1 MSRVLEVVLCLS
13 QDGWPVKAS
22 NRTRAAPRDFGA
34 ELVRAWRICPQVR
47 MRRGH
52 ERVTIEPCQVVE
64 AEPSPDASW
73 WTWIESHAHERRVVA
88 SRTQAFAPGVTQR
101 ELFDAAH
108 AGIVV
113 SALGAGHGAAAVD
126 GTDSPPAAGGDAKPV
141 AKSETKS
148 AARSAAK
155 AAVDASA
162 GAGAGSADDAQP
174 GGGSRGRPEAAAASA
189 ATDAPVA
196 PQPAAAPAGRWLVS
210 ERRRGGGADDSGV
223 VVEMT
228 LDDIALHDG
237 DAPPRRYVE
246 LRLAA
251 PDWETVEARSAALRA
266 LFAAARELS
275 GAWPAFVQLTSAI
288 DRACAGEFATAAPVK
303 AQLVDLAGIRS
314 QRAALFALSGDI
326 AAQWLGNEGGVLD
339 RDDPEFVHQMRVALR
354 RLRTLMRFFP
364 RFADRQ
370 WQDTF
375 GTDLRWLA
383 ALLGTVR
390 DWDVF
395 STEILPALI
404 AADGGGADWAGT
416 LDAARAQS
424 AAARV
429 ELRQALHSA
438 RYARLT
444 LGWLEWLSTLALPPA
459 ANDDAPSLRRHAAK
473 RVRRLF
479 GHLYASPSL
488 TSLDTA
494 ARHQVRI
501 DAKRL
506 RYALEF
512 FASLASR
519 RTRTETVKTLARVQ
533 SVLGEANDA
542 IVALHHLEQLAAP
555 PYQIGFV
562 RGYGA
567 ALEQRAA
574 RDAEALLASLRPPK
588 LDGKAR

>member
-1 MSRVLEVVLCLS
+1 MSRVLEIVLSLS
-13 QDGWPVKAS
+13 LEGWPVQGAS
-22 NRTRAAPRDFGA
+22 RTRGAQRDFGA

-52 ERVTIEPCQVVE
+52 ERVTIEPCQIEE
-64 AEPSPDASW
+64 AERSPGASW
-73 WTWIESHAHERRVVA
+73 WTWVESNAHGTRVVA
-88 SRTQAFAPGVTQR
+88 SRTETFAPGVTQR
-101 ELFDAAH
+101 ELFDAEH

-113 SALGAGHGAAAVD
+113 AAPLPVPTTAGAADADAPAADAEGIAPDTDEARAQASAL
-126 GTDSPPAAGGDAKPV
+126 
-141 AKSETKS
+141 
-148 AARSAAK
+148 RI
-155 AAVDASA
+155 
-162 GAGAGSADDAQP
+162 
-174 GGGSRGRPEAAAASA
+174 
-189 ATDAPVA
+189 
-196 PQPAAAPAGRWLVS
+196 VS
-210 ERRRGGGADDSGV
+210 ERRRGRWADDSGV

-228 LDDIALHDG
+228 LDDIMLHG
-237 DAPPRRYVE
+237 GGEPPRRYVE

-251 PDWETVEARSAALRA
+251 PDWETVAARTAALHA

-275 GAWPAFVQLTSAI
+275 GAWPAFVQLTSVI
-288 DRACAGEFATAAPVK
+288 DRACGGGPVAAALVK
-303 AQLVDLAGIRS
+303 AQPVDLTGIRT
-314 QRAALFALSGDI
+314 QRAALFALAGDI
-326 AAQWLGNEGGVLD
+326 TAQWLGNECGVLD

-364 RFADRQ
+364 RFTDRQ
-370 WQDTF
+370 WKDTL
-375 GTDLRWLA
+375 GVDLRWLA
-383 ALLGTVR
+383 KLLGTVR

-395 STEILPALI
+395 ATESLPALI
-404 AADGGGADWAGT
+404 AADGGGSDWDGT

-424 AAARV
+424 MAARV

-444 LGWLEWLSTLALPPA
+444 LGWLEWLSALVLPA
-459 ANDDAPSLRRHAAK
+459 ADGDDAPSLRRHATK

-479 GHLYASPSL
+479 GHLYGSPSL

-542 IVALHHLEQLAAP
+542 MVALHHLEQLSAP
-555 PYQIGFV
+555 PYQLGFV

-567 ALEQRAA
+567 ALQQRAA
-574 RDAEALLASLRPPK
+574 RDAETLLASLRPPK
-588 LDGKAR
+588 LDGKSG

>member
-1 MSRVLEVVLCLS
+1 MSRVLEIVLSLS
-13 QDGWPVKAS
+13 LEGWPAKAAG
-22 NRTRAAPRDFGA
+22 RARGAQRDFGA

-52 ERVTIEPCQVVE
+52 ERVTIEPCQIEE
-64 AEPSPDASW
+64 AEPSPGASW
-73 WTWIESHAHERRVVA
+73 WTWVESNAHGRRVVA
-88 SRTQAFAPGVTQR
+88 SRTKVFAPGVTAR
-101 ELFDAAH
+101 ELFDAEH

-113 SALGAGHGAAAVD
+113 AMPLTVPEAAGAATGEVD
-126 GTDSPPAAGGDAKPV
+126 GV
-141 AKSETKS
+141 APDTT
-148 AARSAAK
+148 
-155 AAVDASA
+155 
-162 GAGAGSADDAQP
+162 
-174 GGGSRGRPEAAAASA
+174 GRPEAGMQPESSA
-189 ATDAPVA
+189 L
-196 PQPAAAPAGRWLVS
+196 RLVS
-210 ERRRGGGADDSGV
+210 ERRRGRWADDSGV

-228 LDDIALHDG
+228 LDDVTLHRG
-237 DAPPRRYVE
+237 DEPPRRYVE

-251 PDWETVEARSAALRA
+251 PDWETLAARTAALHA

-275 GAWPAFVQLTSAI
+275 GAWPAFVQLTSVI
-288 DRACAGEFATAAPVK
+288 DRACAAEPAASGPVK
-303 AQLVDLAGIRS
+303 AQPVELAGVRT

-326 AAQWLGNEGGVLD
+326 TAQWLGNEGGVLEY
-339 RDDPEFVHQMRVALR
+339 DDPEFVHQMRVALR

-370 WQDTF
+370 WRDTL
-375 GTDLRWLA
+375 GVDMHWLA

-395 STEILPALI
+395 ATESLPALI
-404 AADGGGADWAGT
+404 AADGGDGEWNGT
-416 LDAARAQS
+416 LDAARAQCV
-424 AAARV
+424 AARG

-444 LGWLEWLSTLALPPA
+444 LGWLEWLGSLALPHA
-459 ANDDAPSLRRHAAK
+459 EDDAPSLRRHATK

-494 ARHQVRI
+494 ARHRVRI

-542 IVALHHLEQLAAP
+542 IVALRHLEKLAAP
-555 PYQIGFV
+555 PYQLGFV

-574 RDAEALLASLRPPK
+574 RDAETLLASLRPPK
-588 LDGKAR
+588 LDGKPG

>member
-1 MSRVLEVVLCLS
+1 MSRVLEIVLSLS
-13 QDGWPVKAS
+13 LEGWPVKAAS
-22 NRTRAAPRDFGA
+22 RARGAQRDFGA

-52 ERVTIEPCQVVE
+52 ERVTIEPCQIEE
-64 AEPSPDASW
+64 AEPSPGASW
-73 WTWIESHAHERRVVA
+73 WTWVESNAHGRRVVA
-88 SRTQAFAPGVTQR
+88 SRTKAFAPGVTAR
-101 ELFDAAH
+101 ELFDAEH

-113 SALGAGHGAAAVD
+113 AMPL
-126 GTDSPPAAGGDAKPV
+126 PV
-141 AKSETKS
+141 
-148 AARSAAK
+148 
-155 AAVDASA
+155 
-162 GAGAGSADDAQP
+162 
-174 GGGSRGRPEAAAASA
+174 PEAAVAAEAVVATGEIDGAAPDTAGPPEENGTQPEASA
-189 ATDAPVA
+189 L
-196 PQPAAAPAGRWLVS
+196 RLVS
-210 ERRRGGGADDSGV
+210 ERRRGRWADDSGV

-228 LDDIALHDG
+228 LDDVTLHRG
-237 DAPPRRYVE
+237 GEPPRRYVE

-251 PDWETVEARSAALRA
+251 PDWETLPARTAALHA

-275 GAWPAFVQLTSAI
+275 GAWPAFVQLTSVI
-288 DRACAGEFATAAPVK
+288 DRACAAEPAADGPVK
-303 AQLVDLAGIRS
+303 AKLVDLTGVRT

-326 AAQWLGNEGGVLD
+326 TAQWLGNEGGVLEH
-339 RDDPEFVHQMRVALR
+339 DDPEFVHQMRVALR

-364 RFADRQ
+364 LFADRQ
-370 WQDTF
+370 WRDTL
-375 GTDLRWLA
+375 GVDLRWLA

-395 STEILPALI
+395 ATESLPALI
-404 AADGGGADWAGT
+404 AADGGDGEWNGT
-416 LDAARAQS
+416 LDAARAQCT
-424 AAARV
+424 AARV

-459 ANDDAPSLRRHAAK
+459 EDGDAPSLRRHATK

-488 TSLDTA
+488 TSLDTV

-519 RTRTETVKTLARVQ
+519 RTRTETVKTLTRVQ
-533 SVLGEANDA
+533 SVLGEANDTM
-542 IVALHHLEQLAAP
+542 VALHHLEKLAAP
-555 PYQIGFV
+555 PYQLGFV

-574 RDAEALLASLRPPK
+574 RDAETLLASLRPPK
-588 LDGKAR
+588 LDGKPG

>member
-1 MSRVLEVVLCLS
+1 MSRVLEIVLCLS
-13 QDGWPVKAS
+13 LDAWQVKS
-22 NRTRAAPRDFGA
+22 GSRARGEPRDFGA

-52 ERVTIEPCQVVE
+52 ERVTIEPCQVEE
-64 AEPSPDASW
+64 AEPSPGECW
-73 WTWIESHAHERRVVA
+73 WTWIESNAQGRRVVA
-88 SRTQAFAPGVTQR
+88 SRTKAFAPGVMAR
-101 ELFDAAH
+101 ERFDAEH
-108 AGIVV
+108 AGIAVATPP
-113 SALGAGHGAAAVD
+113 SAPAPLADAQSTQATGEAMTPGPVDEAAV
-126 GTDSPPAAGGDAKPV
+126 
-141 AKSETKS
+141 
-148 AARSAAK
+148 
-155 AAVDASA
+155 
-162 GAGAGSADDAQP
+162 
-174 GGGSRGRPEAAAASA
+174 AASSGP
-189 ATDAPVA
+189 APLRLVA
-196 PQPAAAPAGRWLVS
+196 
-210 ERRRGGGADDSGV
+210 ERRRGRWADDSGV

-228 LDDIALHDG
+228 LDDVTLHG
-237 DAPPRRYVE
+237 GAELPRRHVE

-251 PDWETVEARSAALRA
+251 PDWETVPARTAALHA

-275 GAWPAFVQLTSAI
+275 GAWPAFMQLTSVI
-288 DRACAGEFATAAPVK
+288 DRACAGEPGVTGPVK
-303 AQLVDLAGIRS
+303 AKLVDLTGIRA
-314 QRAALFALSGDI
+314 QRTALFALSGDI

-364 RFADRQ
+364 RFADDQ
-370 WQDTF
+370 WQETF
-375 GTDLRWLA
+375 GVDLRWLA
-383 ALLGTVR
+383 SLLGTVR

-395 STEILPALI
+395 STESLPALI
-404 AADGGGADWAGT
+404 AADGGSADWNGT
-416 LDAARAQS
+416 LDAARAQ
-424 AAARV
+424 ATAARI

-459 ANDDAPSLRRHAAK
+459 ASDDDAPSLRRHATK

-519 RTRTETVKTLARVQ
+519 RTRNETVKTLARVQ
-533 SVLGEANDA
+533 SVLGEANDTM
-542 IVALHHLEQLAAP
+542 VAQHHLEQLAAP
-555 PYQIGFV
+555 AYQLGFV

-574 RDAEALLASLRPPK
+574 HDAEALLASLRPPR
-588 LDGKAR
+588 LDGKPR

>member
-1 MSRVLEVVLCLS
+1 MSRVLEIVLCLS
-13 QDGWPVKAS
+13 LEGWPVKTGS
-22 NRTRAAPRDFGA
+22 RARGEQRDFGA

-47 MRRGH
+47 MRRGQ
-52 ERVTIEPCQVVE
+52 ERVTIEPCQVEE
-64 AEPSPDASW
+64 AETNPGECW
-73 WTWIESHAHERRVVA
+73 WTWIESNAQGRRVVA
-88 SRTQAFAPGVTQR
+88 SRTKAFAPGVVAR
-101 ELFDAAH
+101 ELFDAEH

-113 SALGAGHGAAAVD
+113 ATPVSVPIADSESAEATGDGDRVTAGAVDEAAV
-126 GTDSPPAAGGDAKPV
+126 
-141 AKSETKS
+141 
-148 AARSAAK
+148 
-155 AAVDASA
+155 
-162 GAGAGSADDAQP
+162 
-174 GGGSRGRPEAAAASA
+174 AASS
-189 ATDAPVA
+189 
-196 PQPAAAPAGRWLVS
+196 APAPPRLVS
-210 ERRRGGGADDSGV
+210 ERRRGRWADDSGV

-228 LDDIALHDG
+228 LDDITLHG
-237 DAPPRRYVE
+237 GTEPPRRHVE

-251 PDWETVEARSAALRA
+251 PDWETAAARMAALRA

-275 GAWPAFVQLTSAI
+275 GAWPAFVQLTSVI
-288 DRACAGEFATAAPVK
+288 DRACAGEPAVAGPVK
-303 AQLVDLAGIRS
+303 AQLVDLTGIRT

-364 RFADRQ
+364 RFADDQ

-375 GTDLRWLA
+375 GVDLSWLA

-395 STEILPALI
+395 STESLPALI
-404 AADGGGADWAGT
+404 AADGGSADWDGT
-416 LDAARAQS
+416 LDAARVQAM
-424 AAARV
+424 AARV

-444 LGWLEWLSTLALPPA
+444 LGWLEWLSGLALPPTDA
-459 ANDDAPSLRRHAAK
+459 DDDAPSLRRHATK

-501 DAKRL
+501 DTKRL

-519 RTRTETVKTLARVQ
+519 RTRNETVKTLARVQ
-533 SVLGEANDA
+533 SVLGEANDT

-555 PYQIGFV
+555 AYQLGFV

-574 RDAEALLASLRPPK
+574 RDAETLLASLRPPK
-588 LDGKAR
+588 LDGKPR

>member
-1 MSRVLEVVLCLS
+1 MSRVLEIVLCLS
-13 QDGWPVKAS
+13 LEGWPVKAGS
-22 NRTRAAPRDFGA
+22 RARGAQRDFGA
-34 ELVRAWRICPQVR
+34 ELVHAWRICPQVR
-47 MRRGH
+47 MRRGQ
-52 ERVTIEPCQVVE
+52 ERVTIEPCQIEE
-64 AEPSPDASW
+64 AEPNPGERW
-73 WTWIESHAHERRVVA
+73 WTWVESNAQGRRVVA
-88 SRTQAFAPGVTQR
+88 SRTKAFAPGVAAR
-101 ELFDAAH
+101 ELFDAEH

-113 SALGAGHGAAAVD
+113 AMPDAATQADTESAEATDERDRAAAGAVD
-126 GTDSPPAAGGDAKPV
+126 
-141 AKSETKS
+141 E
-148 AARSAAK
+148 
-155 AAVDASA
+155 AAV
-162 GAGAGSADDAQP
+162 
-174 GGGSRGRPEAAAASA
+174 AASSG
-189 ATDAPVA
+189 P
-196 PQPAAAPAGRWLVS
+196 PPLQLVS
-210 ERRRGGGADDSGV
+210 ERRRGRWADDSGV

-228 LDDIALHDG
+228 LDDIALQG
-237 DAPPRRYVE
+237 GTEPPRRHVE

-251 PDWETVEARSAALRA
+251 PDWETPPARAAALHA

-275 GAWPAFVQLTSAI
+275 GAWPAFVQLTSVI
-288 DRACAGEFATAAPVK
+288 DRACAGEPGVAEPVK
-303 AQLVDLAGIRS
+303 AQPVGLTGIRT

-326 AAQWLGNEGGVLD
+326 AAQWLGNESGVLD

-364 RFADRQ
+364 RFADAH

-375 GTDLRWLA
+375 GVDLRWLA

-395 STEILPALI
+395 STESLPALI
-404 AADGGGADWAGT
+404 AADGGSADWNGT
-416 LDAARAQS
+416 LDAARAQ
-424 AAARV
+424 ATAARV

-444 LGWLEWLSTLALPPA
+444 LGWLEWLSTLALPSA
-459 ANDDAPSLRRHAAK
+459 EDDDAPSLRRHATK

-479 GHLYASPSL
+479 GLLYASPSL

-533 SVLGEANDA
+533 GVLGEANDTV
-542 IVALHHLEQLAAP
+542 VALHHLEQLAAP
-555 PYQIGFV
+555 AYQLGFV

-574 RDAEALLASLRPPK
+574 RDAETLLASLRPPR
-588 LDGKAR
+588 LDGKSG

>member
-1 MSRVLEVVLCLS
+1 MSRVLEIVLSLS
-13 QDGWPVKAS
+13 LEGWPVKAAS
-22 NRTRAAPRDFGA
+22 RARGTQRDFGA

-52 ERVTIEPCQVVE
+52 ERVTIEPCQVEE
-64 AEPSPDASW
+64 AEPSPGASW
-73 WTWIESHAHERRVVA
+73 WTWVESNAHGRRVVA
-88 SRTQAFAPGVTQR
+88 SRARAFAPGVTQR
-101 ELFDAAH
+101 ELFDAEH

-113 SALGAGHGAAAVD
+113 AMPL
-126 GTDSPPAAGGDAKPV
+126 PIPA
-141 AKSETKS
+141 T
-148 AARSAAK
+148 
-155 AAVDASA
+155 
-162 GAGAGSADDAQP
+162 
-174 GGGSRGRPEAAAASA
+174 
-189 ATDAPVA
+189 
-196 PQPAAAPAGRWLVS
+196 AAPADADAAIGEVDGVAPNATAPSAAGELPESSALRLVS
-210 ERRRGGGADDSGV
+210 ERRRGRWADDSGV

-228 LDDIALHDG
+228 LDDVTLHG
-237 DAPPRRYVE
+237 GGEPPRRYVE
-246 LRLAA
+246 LRLTA
-251 PDWETVEARSAALRA
+251 PDWETLAARTAALHA

-275 GAWPAFVQLTSAI
+275 GAWPAFVQLTSVI
-288 DRACAGEFATAAPVK
+288 DRACAGEPAATGPVK
-303 AQLVDLAGIRS
+303 AQLVDLTGIRS
-314 QRAALFALSGDI
+314 QRTALFALSGDI

-364 RFADRQ
+364 LFADRQ
-370 WQDTF
+370 WKDTF
-375 GTDLRWLA
+375 GVDLRWLA

-395 STEILPALI
+395 STESLPALI
-404 AADGGGADWAGT
+404 AADGGGADWDGT
-416 LDAARAQS
+416 LDAARAQCVT
-424 AAARV
+424 ARV

-444 LGWLEWLSTLALPPA
+444 LGWLEWLSSLALPPA
-459 ANDDAPSLRRHAAK
+459 EASDAPSLRRHATK

-479 GHLYASPSL
+479 GELYASPSL

-519 RTRTETVKTLARVQ
+519 RTRTETVKTLTRVQ
-533 SVLGEANDA
+533 SVLGEANDT

-555 PYQIGFV
+555 PYQLGFV

-588 LDGKAR
+588 LDGKPG

>member
-1 MSRVLEVVLCLS
+1 MSRVLEIVLSLS
-13 QDGWPVKAS
+13 LEGWPVKAAS
-22 NRTRAAPRDFGA
+22 RARGTQRDFGA

-52 ERVTIEPCQVVE
+52 ERVTIEPCQVEE
-64 AEPSPDASW
+64 AEPSPGASW
-73 WTWIESHAHERRVVA
+73 WTWVESDAHGRRVVA
-88 SRTQAFAPGVTQR
+88 SRTKAFAPGVTAR
-101 ELFDAAH
+101 ELFDAEH

-113 SALGAGHGAAAVD
+113 AMPLPVPVTAVAADADAPTGEVD
-126 GTDSPPAAGGDAKPV
+126 GVVPESAAHPAAGTLPE
-141 AKSETKS
+141 SS
-148 AARSAAK
+148 ALR
-155 AAVDASA
+155 
-162 GAGAGSADDAQP
+162 
-174 GGGSRGRPEAAAASA
+174 
-189 ATDAPVA
+189 
-196 PQPAAAPAGRWLVS
+196 LVS
-210 ERRRGGGADDSGV
+210 ERRRGRWADDSGV

-228 LDDIALHDG
+228 LDDVTLYG
-237 DAPPRRYVE
+237 GGEPPRRYVE

-251 PDWETVEARSAALRA
+251 PDWETFAARTAALCA

-275 GAWPAFVQLTSAI
+275 GAWPAFVQLTSVI
-288 DRACAGEFATAAPVK
+288 DRACAGEPAAAGPVK
-303 AQLVDLAGIRS
+303 AQLVDLTGIRT

-326 AAQWLGNEGGVLD
+326 TAQWLGNEGGVLD

-364 RFADRQ
+364 LFADRQ
-370 WQDTF
+370 WRDTL
-375 GTDLRWLA
+375 GVDLRWLA
-383 ALLGTVR
+383 GLLGTVR

-395 STEILPALI
+395 STESLPALI
-404 AADGGGADWAGT
+404 AADDGGGADWNGT

-424 AAARV
+424 RAARV

-444 LGWLEWLSTLALPPA
+444 LGWLEWLSALALPPA
-459 ANDDAPSLRRHAAK
+459 EGGDAPSLRRHATK

-519 RTRTETVKTLARVQ
+519 RTRNETVKTLTRVQ
-533 SVLGEANDA
+533 SVLGEANDTM
-542 IVALHHLEQLAAP
+542 VALQHLEQLAAP
-555 PYQIGFV
+555 PYQLGFV

-574 RDAEALLASLRPPK
+574 RDAETLLASLRPPK
-588 LDGKAR
+588 LDGKPG

>member
-1 MSRVLEVVLCLS
+1 MSRVLEIVLCLS
-13 QDGWPVKAS
+13 LEGWPV
-22 NRTRAAPRDFGA
+22 RAGSRARGEQRDFGA

-47 MRRGH
+47 MRRGQ
-52 ERVTIEPCQVVE
+52 ERVTIEPCQVEE
-64 AEPSPDASW
+64 AEPSPGECW
-73 WTWIESHAHERRVVA
+73 WTWIESNAHGRRVVA
-88 SRTQAFAPGVTQR
+88 SRTKAFAPGVVER
-101 ELFDAAH
+101 ELFDAEH
-108 AGIVV
+108 AGI
-113 SALGAGHGAAAVD
+113 AVA
-126 GTDSPPAAGGDAKPV
+126 TP
-141 AKSETKS
+141 
-148 AARSAAK
+148 
-155 AAVDASA
+155 ASA
-162 GAGAGSADDAQP
+162 PIADADAPQATGEGDRVTP
-174 GGGSRGRPEAAAASA
+174 DAVAEAASA
-189 ATDAPVA
+189 ASSGPAPL
-196 PQPAAAPAGRWLVS
+196 RLVS
-210 ERRRGGGADDSGV
+210 ERRRGRWADDSGV

-228 LDDIALHDG
+228 LDDIILHRG
-237 DAPPRRYVE
+237 TEPPRRQVE

-251 PDWETVEARSAALRA
+251 PDWETVAARTAALRA

-275 GAWPAFVQLTSAI
+275 GAWPAFVQLTSVI
-288 DRACAGEFATAAPVK
+288 DRACAGEPAVARPVK
-303 AQLVDLAGIRS
+303 AQLVDLTGIRT

-364 RFADRQ
+364 RFADEQ
-370 WQDTF
+370 WKDTF
-375 GTDLRWLA
+375 GADLRWVA
-383 ALLGTVR
+383 SLLGTVR

-395 STEILPALI
+395 STESLPALI
-404 AADGGGADWAGT
+404 AADGGSADWDGT
-416 LDAARAQS
+416 LDAARVQAT
-424 AAARV
+424 AARV

-444 LGWLEWLSTLALPPA
+444 LGWLEWLSALALPPA
-459 ANDDAPSLRRHAAK
+459 AGDDDTPSLRRHATK

-519 RTRTETVKTLARVQ
+519 RTRNETVKTLARVQ
-533 SVLGEANDA
+533 SVLGEANDT

-555 PYQIGFV
+555 AYQLGFV

-588 LDGKAR
+588 LDGKPR

>member
-1 MSRVLEVVLCLS
+1 MSRVLEIVLSLS
-13 QDGWPVKAS
+13 LEGWPVKGAS
-22 NRTRAAPRDFGA
+22 RARGAQRDFGA

-52 ERVTIEPCQVVE
+52 ERVTIEPCQIEE
-64 AEPSPDASW
+64 AERSPGASW
-73 WTWIESHAHERRVVA
+73 WTWVESNAHGTRVVA
-88 SRTQAFAPGVTQR
+88 SRTQTFAPGVTQR
-101 ELFDAAH
+101 ELFDAEH

-113 SALGAGHGAAAVD
+113 ATPLPVPATGDAAD
-126 GTDSPPAAGGDAKPV
+126 TDAPPAAETDGV
-141 AKSETKS
+141 APDTDE
-148 AARSAAK
+148 ARAQ
-155 AAVDASA
+155 ASA
-162 GAGAGSADDAQP
+162 L
-174 GGGSRGRPEAAAASA
+174 R
-189 ATDAPVA
+189 
-196 PQPAAAPAGRWLVS
+196 LVS
-210 ERRRGGGADDSGV
+210 ERRRGRWADDSGV

-228 LDDIALHDG
+228 LDDITLHG
-237 DAPPRRYVE
+237 GGEPPRRHVE

-251 PDWETVEARSAALRA
+251 PDWETVAARTAALHA

-275 GAWPAFVQLTSAI
+275 GAWPAFVQLTSVI
-288 DRACAGEFATAAPVK
+288 DRVCAGGPVAATLVK
-303 AQLVDLAGIRS
+303 AQPVDLTGIRT

-326 AAQWLGNEGGVLD
+326 TAQWLGNECGVLD

-364 RFADRQ
+364 RFTDRQ
-370 WQDTF
+370 WKDTL
-375 GTDLRWLA
+375 GVDLRWLA

-395 STEILPALI
+395 ATESLPALI
-404 AADGGGADWAGT
+404 AADGGGTAWDGT

-424 AAARV
+424 MAARV

-444 LGWLEWLSTLALPPA
+444 LGWLEWLSALALPA
-459 ANDDAPSLRRHAAK
+459 AGDDDAPSLRRHATK

-479 GHLYASPSL
+479 GHLYGSPSL

-542 IVALHHLEQLAAP
+542 MVALHHLEQLAAP
-555 PYQIGFV
+555 PYQLGFV

-574 RDAEALLASLRPPK
+574 RDAETLLASLRPPK
-588 LDGKAR
+588 LDGKPG

>member
-1 MSRVLEVVLCLS
+1 MSRVLEIVLCLS
-13 QDGWPVKAS
+13 LEGWPVKTGS
-22 NRTRAAPRDFGA
+22 RARGEQRDFGA

-47 MRRGH
+47 MRRGQ
-52 ERVTIEPCQVVE
+52 ERVTIEPCQVEE
-64 AEPSPDASW
+64 AETNPGECW
-73 WTWIESHAHERRVVA
+73 WTWIESNAQGRRVVA
-88 SRTQAFAPGVTQR
+88 SRTKAFAPGVVAR
-101 ELFDAAH
+101 ELFDAEH

-113 SALGAGHGAAAVD
+113 ATPVSVPIADSESAEATGDGDRVTAGAVDEAAV
-126 GTDSPPAAGGDAKPV
+126 
-141 AKSETKS
+141 
-148 AARSAAK
+148 
-155 AAVDASA
+155 
-162 GAGAGSADDAQP
+162 
-174 GGGSRGRPEAAAASA
+174 AASS
-189 ATDAPVA
+189 
-196 PQPAAAPAGRWLVS
+196 APAPPRLVS
-210 ERRRGGGADDSGV
+210 ERRRGRWADDSGV

-228 LDDIALHDG
+228 LDDITLHG
-237 DAPPRRYVE
+237 GTEPPRRHVE

-251 PDWETVEARSAALRA
+251 PDWETAAARTAALRA

-275 GAWPAFVQLTSAI
+275 GAWPAFVQLTSVI
-288 DRACAGEFATAAPVK
+288 DRACAGEPAVAGPVK
-303 AQLVDLAGIRS
+303 AQLVDLTGIRT

-364 RFADRQ
+364 RFADDQ

-375 GTDLRWLA
+375 GVDLSWLA

-395 STEILPALI
+395 STESLPALI
-404 AADGGGADWAGT
+404 AADGGSADWDGT
-416 LDAARAQS
+416 LDAARVQAM
-424 AAARV
+424 AARV

-444 LGWLEWLSTLALPPA
+444 LGWLEWLSGLALPPTDA
-459 ANDDAPSLRRHAAK
+459 DDDAPSLRRHATK

-501 DAKRL
+501 DTKRL

-519 RTRTETVKTLARVQ
+519 RTRNETVKTLARVQ
-533 SVLGEANDA
+533 SVLGEANDT

-555 PYQIGFV
+555 AYQLGFV

-574 RDAEALLASLRPPK
+574 RDAETLLASLRPPK
-588 LDGKAR
+588 LDGKPR

>member
-1 MSRVLEVVLCLS
+1 MSRVLEIVLSLS
-13 QDGWPVKAS
+13 LEGWPVKAAS
-22 NRTRAAPRDFGA
+22 RARGTQRDFGA

-52 ERVTIEPCQVVE
+52 ERVTIEPCQIEE
-64 AEPSPDASW
+64 AEQSPGASW
-73 WTWIESHAHERRVVA
+73 WTWVESNAHGRRVVA
-88 SRTQAFAPGVTQR
+88 SRTKAFAPGVTAR
-101 ELFDAAH
+101 ELFDAEH

-113 SALGAGHGAAAVD
+113 AMPLPVPEAAVAAETGEAEVDGAAPD
-126 GTDSPPAAGGDAKPV
+126 T
-141 AKSETKS
+141 T
-148 AARSAAK
+148 
-155 AAVDASA
+155 
-162 GAGAGSADDAQP
+162 
-174 GGGSRGRPEAAAASA
+174 GRPELGIQPESSA
-189 ATDAPVA
+189 L
-196 PQPAAAPAGRWLVS
+196 RLVS
-210 ERRRGGGADDSGV
+210 ERRRGRWADDSGV

-228 LDDIALHDG
+228 LDDITLHHG
-237 DAPPRRYVE
+237 SEPPRRFVE

-251 PDWETVEARSAALRA
+251 PDFETPAARTAALHA

-275 GAWPAFVQLTSAI
+275 GAWPAFVQLTSMI
-288 DRACAGEFATAAPVK
+288 DRACAAEPAAGGPVK
-303 AQLVDLAGIRS
+303 AQLVDLTGVRT

-326 AAQWLGNEGGVLD
+326 TAQWLGNEGGVLEH
-339 RDDPEFVHQMRVALR
+339 DDPEFVHQMRVALR

-364 RFADRQ
+364 LFADRQ
-370 WQDTF
+370 WRDTL
-375 GTDLRWLA
+375 GVDLRWLA

-395 STEILPALI
+395 ATESLPALI
-404 AADGGGADWAGT
+404 AADGGDGEWNGT
-416 LDAARAQS
+416 LDAARAQCV
-424 AAARV
+424 AARG

-444 LGWLEWLSTLALPPA
+444 LGWLEWLGSLALPPA
-459 ANDDAPSLRRHAAK
+459 EPGDAPSLRRHATK

-519 RTRTETVKTLARVQ
+519 RTRTETVKTLTRVQ
-533 SVLGEANDA
+533 SVLGEANDTM
-542 IVALHHLEQLAAP
+542 VALHHLEKLAAP
-555 PYQIGFV
+555 PYQLGFV

-574 RDAEALLASLRPPK
+574 RDAETLLASLRPPK
-588 LDGKAR
+588 LDG

>member
-1 MSRVLEVVLCLS
+1 MSRALEIVLSLS
-13 QDGWPVKAS
+13 LEGWPVKGAG
-22 NRTRAAPRDFGA
+22 RARGAQRDFGA

-52 ERVTIEPCQVVE
+52 ERVTIEPCQIEE
-64 AEPSPDASW
+64 AERSPGASW
-73 WTWIESHAHERRVVA
+73 WTWVESNAHGTRVVA
-88 SRTQAFAPGVTQR
+88 SRTEAFAPGVTQR
-101 ELFDAAH
+101 ELFDAEH

-113 SALGAGHGAAAVD
+113 AAPLPIPATRAAADADAPAADVNGVAPDTDEARAQASAL
-126 GTDSPPAAGGDAKPV
+126 
-141 AKSETKS
+141 
-148 AARSAAK
+148 RI
-155 AAVDASA
+155 
-162 GAGAGSADDAQP
+162 
-174 GGGSRGRPEAAAASA
+174 
-189 ATDAPVA
+189 
-196 PQPAAAPAGRWLVS
+196 VS
-210 ERRRGGGADDSGV
+210 ERRRGRWADDSGV

-228 LDDIALHDG
+228 LDDITLHG
-237 DAPPRRYVE
+237 GGEPPRRYVE

-251 PDWETVEARSAALRA
+251 PDWETVAARTAALHA

-275 GAWPAFVQLTSAI
+275 GAWPAFVQLTSVI
-288 DRACAGEFATAAPVK
+288 DRACAGGPVAAALVK
-303 AQLVDLAGIRS
+303 AQPVDLTGIRT

-326 AAQWLGNEGGVLD
+326 TAQWLGNECGVLD

-364 RFADRQ
+364 RFTDRQ
-370 WQDTF
+370 WKDTL
-375 GTDLRWLA
+375 GVDLRWLA
-383 ALLGTVR
+383 ALLGMVR

-395 STEILPALI
+395 ATVSLPALI
-404 AADGGGADWAGT
+404 AADGGGGDWDGT

-424 AAARV
+424 MAARV

-444 LGWLEWLSTLALPPA
+444 LGWLEWLSALALPA
-459 ANDDAPSLRRHAAK
+459 ADGDDAPSLRRHATK

-479 GHLYASPSL
+479 GHLYGSPSL
-488 TSLDTA
+488 TSLDTS

-519 RTRTETVKTLARVQ
+519 RTRTKTVKTLARVQ

-542 IVALHHLEQLAAP
+542 MVALHHLEQLAAP
-555 PYQIGFV
+555 PYQLGFV

-574 RDAEALLASLRPPK
+574 RDAETLLASLRPPK
-588 LDGKAR
+588 LDGKPG

>member
-1 MSRVLEVVLCLS
+1 MSRVLEIVLSLS
-13 QDGWPVKAS
+13 LEGWPVKGAS
-22 NRTRAAPRDFGA
+22 RARGAQRDFGA

-52 ERVTIEPCQVVE
+52 ERVTIEPCQIEE
-64 AEPSPDASW
+64 AERSPGASW
-73 WTWIESHAHERRVVA
+73 WTWVESNAHGTRVVA
-88 SRTQAFAPGVTQR
+88 SRTRTFAPGVTQR
-101 ELFDAAH
+101 ELFDAEH

-113 SALGAGHGAAAVD
+113 ATPLPVPATAGAADTDTAPAAEIDGVAPDTDEARAQASAL
-126 GTDSPPAAGGDAKPV
+126 
-141 AKSETKS
+141 
-148 AARSAAK
+148 RF
-155 AAVDASA
+155 
-162 GAGAGSADDAQP
+162 
-174 GGGSRGRPEAAAASA
+174 
-189 ATDAPVA
+189 
-196 PQPAAAPAGRWLVS
+196 VS
-210 ERRRGGGADDSGV
+210 ERRRGRWADDSGV

-228 LDDIALHDG
+228 LDDITLHG
-237 DAPPRRYVE
+237 GGEPPRRYVE

-251 PDWETVEARSAALRA
+251 PDWETVAARTAALHA

-275 GAWPAFVQLTSAI
+275 GAWPAFVQLTSVI
-288 DRACAGEFATAAPVK
+288 DRACAGGPVAATLVK
-303 AQLVDLAGIRS
+303 AQPVDLTGIRT

-326 AAQWLGNEGGVLD
+326 TAQWLGNECGVLD

-364 RFADRQ
+364 RFTDRQ
-370 WQDTF
+370 WKDTL
-375 GTDLRWLA
+375 GVDLRWLA

-395 STEILPALI
+395 ATESLPALI
-404 AADGGGADWAGT
+404 AADGGGSDWDGT

-424 AAARV
+424 MAARV

-444 LGWLEWLSTLALPPA
+444 LGWLEWLSALALPA
-459 ANDDAPSLRRHAAK
+459 AGDDDAPSLRRHATK

-479 GHLYASPSL
+479 GHLYGSPSL

-542 IVALHHLEQLAAP
+542 MVALHHLEQLAAP
-555 PYQIGFV
+555 PYQLGFV

-574 RDAEALLASLRPPK
+574 RDAETLLASLRPPK
-588 LDGKAR
+588 LDGKPR

>member
-1 MSRVLEVVLCLS
+1 MSRVLEIVLSLS
-13 QDGWPVKAS
+13 LEGWPTKAAG
-22 NRTRAAPRDFGA
+22 RARGAQRDFGA

-52 ERVTIEPCQVVE
+52 ERVTIEPCQIEE
-64 AEPSPDASW
+64 AEPSPGASW
-73 WTWIESHAHERRVVA
+73 WTWVESNAHGRRVVA
-88 SRTQAFAPGVTQR
+88 SRTKVFAPGVTAR
-101 ELFDAAH
+101 ELFDAEH

-113 SALGAGHGAAAVD
+113 AMPLPVPEAAGAATGEVD
-126 GTDSPPAAGGDAKPV
+126 GV
-141 AKSETKS
+141 APDTT
-148 AARSAAK
+148 
-155 AAVDASA
+155 
-162 GAGAGSADDAQP
+162 
-174 GGGSRGRPEAAAASA
+174 GRPEAGMEPESSA
-189 ATDAPVA
+189 L
-196 PQPAAAPAGRWLVS
+196 RLVS
-210 ERRRGGGADDSGV
+210 ERRRGRWADDSGV

-228 LDDIALHDG
+228 LDDVTLHRG
-237 DAPPRRYVE
+237 DEPPRRYVE

-251 PDWETVEARSAALRA
+251 PDWETLAARTAALHA

-275 GAWPAFVQLTSAI
+275 GAWPAFVQLTSVI
-288 DRACAGEFATAAPVK
+288 DRACAAEPAASGPVK
-303 AQLVDLAGIRS
+303 AQPVELTGVRT

-326 AAQWLGNEGGVLD
+326 TAQWLGNEGGVLEY
-339 RDDPEFVHQMRVALR
+339 DDPEFVHQMRVALR

-370 WQDTF
+370 WRDTL
-375 GTDLRWLA
+375 GVDMHWLA

-395 STEILPALI
+395 ATESLPALI
-404 AADGGGADWAGT
+404 AADGGDGEWNGT
-416 LDAARAQS
+416 LDAARAQCV
-424 AAARV
+424 AARG

-444 LGWLEWLSTLALPPA
+444 LGWLEWLGSLALPHA
-459 ANDDAPSLRRHAAK
+459 EDDAPSLRRHATK

-494 ARHQVRI
+494 ARHRVRI

-542 IVALHHLEQLAAP
+542 IVALRHLEKLAAP
-555 PYQIGFV
+555 PYQLGFV

-574 RDAEALLASLRPPK
+574 RDAETLLASLRPPK
-588 LDGKAR
+588 LDGKPG

>member
-1 MSRVLEVVLCLS
+1 MSRVLEIVLSLS
-13 QDGWPVKAS
+13 LEGWPAKAAG
-22 NRTRAAPRDFGA
+22 RARGAQRDFGA

-52 ERVTIEPCQVVE
+52 ERVTIEPCQIEE
-64 AEPSPDASW
+64 AEPSPGASW
-73 WTWIESHAHERRVVA
+73 WTWVESNAHGRRVVA
-88 SRTQAFAPGVTQR
+88 SRTKVFAPGVTTR
-101 ELFDAAH
+101 ELFDAEH

-113 SALGAGHGAAAVD
+113 AMPLPVPEAAGATTGEVD
-126 GTDSPPAAGGDAKPV
+126 GV
-141 AKSETKS
+141 APDTT
-148 AARSAAK
+148 
-155 AAVDASA
+155 
-162 GAGAGSADDAQP
+162 
-174 GGGSRGRPEAAAASA
+174 GRPEAGMQPESSA
-189 ATDAPVA
+189 L
-196 PQPAAAPAGRWLVS
+196 RLVS
-210 ERRRGGGADDSGV
+210 ERRRGRWADDSGV

-228 LDDIALHDG
+228 LDDVTLHRG
-237 DAPPRRYVE
+237 SEPPRRYVE

-251 PDWETVEARSAALRA
+251 PDWETLDARTAALHA

-275 GAWPAFVQLTSAI
+275 GAWPAFVQLTSVI
-288 DRACAGEFATAAPVK
+288 DRACAAEPAAREPVK
-303 AQLVDLAGIRS
+303 AQPVDLTGVRT

-326 AAQWLGNEGGVLD
+326 TAQWLGNEGGVLEY
-339 RDDPEFVHQMRVALR
+339 DDPEFVHQMRVALR

-370 WQDTF
+370 WRDTL
-375 GTDLRWLA
+375 GADMRWLA

-395 STEILPALI
+395 ATESLPALI
-404 AADGGGADWAGT
+404 AADGGDGEWNGT
-416 LDAARAQS
+416 LDAARAQCV
-424 AAARV
+424 AARG

-444 LGWLEWLSTLALPPA
+444 LGWLEWLGSLALPHA
-459 ANDDAPSLRRHAAK
+459 EDGDAPSLRRHATK

-519 RTRTETVKTLARVQ
+519 RTRTETVKTLTRVQ
-533 SVLGEANDA
+533 SVLGEANDTM
-542 IVALHHLEQLAAP
+542 VALHHLEKLAAP
-555 PYQIGFV
+555 PYQLGFV

-574 RDAEALLASLRPPK
+574 RDAEALLAGLRPPK
-588 LDGKAR
+588 LDGKPG

>member
-1 MSRVLEVVLCLS
+1 MSRVLEIVLSLS
-13 QDGWPVKAS
+13 LEGWPVKAGS
-22 NRTRAAPRDFGA
+22 RARGTQRDFGA

-52 ERVTIEPCQVVE
+52 ERVAIEPCQVEE
-64 AEPSPDASW
+64 AEPSPGASW
-73 WTWIESHAHERRVVA
+73 WTWVESNVHGRRVVA
-88 SRTQAFAPGVTQR
+88 SRTKAFAPGVTQR
-101 ELFDAAH
+101 ELFDADH

-113 SALGAGHGAAAVD
+113 AMPLPV
-126 GTDSPPAAGGDAKPV
+126 PATG
-141 AKSETKS
+141 
-148 AARSAAK
+148 
-155 AAVDASA
+155 AAVDADAPTGDVDEVDGVAPDATERPAA
-162 GAGAGSADDAQP
+162 GAP
-174 GGGSRGRPEAAAASA
+174 PES
-189 ATDAPVA
+189 
-196 PQPAAAPAGRWLVS
+196 PALRLVS
-210 ERRRGGGADDSGV
+210 DRRRGRWADDSGV

-228 LDDIALHDG
+228 LDDVTLHG
-237 DAPPRRYVE
+237 GGEPPRRYVE

-251 PDWETVEARSAALRA
+251 PDWETFAARAAALHA

-275 GAWPAFVQLTSAI
+275 GAWPAFVQLTSVI
-288 DRACAGEFATAAPVK
+288 DRACAGEPAAAGPVK
-303 AQLVDLAGIRS
+303 ARLVDLTGIRT

-364 RFADRQ
+364 LFADRQ
-370 WQDTF
+370 WKDAF
-375 GTDLRWLA
+375 GVDLRWLA

-395 STEILPALI
+395 STETLPALI
-404 AADGGGADWAGT
+404 AADGGGTDWNGT

-424 AAARV
+424 MAARV

-459 ANDDAPSLRRHAAK
+459 EGGDAPSLRRHATK

-494 ARHQVRI
+494 ARHRVRI

-519 RTRTETVKTLARVQ
+519 RTRNETVKTLARVQ
-533 SVLGEANDA
+533 SVLGESNDTM
-542 IVALHHLEQLAAP
+542 VALQHLEQLTAP
-555 PYQIGFV
+555 PYQLGFV

-574 RDAEALLASLRPPK
+574 RDAETLLASLRPPK
-588 LDGKAR
+588 LDGKPG

>member
-1 MSRVLEVVLCLS
+1 MSRVLEIVLSLS
-13 QDGWPVKAS
+13 LEGWPVKGAS
-22 NRTRAAPRDFGA
+22 RARGAQRDFGA

-52 ERVTIEPCQVVE
+52 ERVTIEPCQIEE
-64 AEPSPDASW
+64 AERSPGASW
-73 WTWIESHAHERRVVA
+73 WTWVESNAHGTRVVA
-88 SRTQAFAPGVTQR
+88 SRTRTFAPGVTQR
-101 ELFDAAH
+101 ELFDAEH

-113 SALGAGHGAAAVD
+113 ATPLPVPATAGAADAD
-126 GTDSPPAAGGDAKPV
+126 APPAAEIDGV
-141 AKSETKS
+141 APNTDE
-148 AARSAAK
+148 ARAQ
-155 AAVDASA
+155 ASA
-162 GAGAGSADDAQP
+162 L
-174 GGGSRGRPEAAAASA
+174 R
-189 ATDAPVA
+189 
-196 PQPAAAPAGRWLVS
+196 LVS
-210 ERRRGGGADDSGV
+210 ERRRGRWADDSGV

-228 LDDIALHDG
+228 LDDITLHG
-237 DAPPRRYVE
+237 GGEPPRRYVE

-251 PDWETVEARSAALRA
+251 PDWETVAARTAALHA

-275 GAWPAFVQLTSAI
+275 GAWPAFVQLTSVI
-288 DRACAGEFATAAPVK
+288 DRACAGGPVAATLVK
-303 AQLVDLAGIRS
+303 AQPVDLTGIRT

-326 AAQWLGNEGGVLD
+326 TAQWLGNECGVLD

-364 RFADRQ
+364 RFTDRQ
-370 WQDTF
+370 WKDTL
-375 GTDLRWLA
+375 GVDLRWLA
-383 ALLGTVR
+383 KLLGTVR

-395 STEILPALI
+395 ATESLPALI
-404 AADGGGADWAGT
+404 AADGGGSDWDGT

-424 AAARV
+424 MAARV

-444 LGWLEWLSTLALPPA
+444 LGWLEWLSALALPA
-459 ANDDAPSLRRHAAK
+459 ADGDDAPSLRRHATK

-479 GHLYASPSL
+479 GHLYGSPSL

-542 IVALHHLEQLAAP
+542 MVALHHLEQLAAP
-555 PYQIGFV
+555 PYQLGFV

-574 RDAEALLASLRPPK
+574 RDAETLLASLRPPK
-588 LDGKAR
+588 LDGKPG

>member
-1 MSRVLEVVLCLS
+1 MSRVLEIVLSLS
-13 QDGWPVKAS
+13 LEGWPVEAGS
-22 NRTRAAPRDFGA
+22 RARGAQRDFGA

-52 ERVTIEPCQVVE
+52 ERVTIEPCQIEE
-64 AEPSPDASW
+64 AELSPGASW
-73 WTWIESHAHERRVVA
+73 WTWVESNAHGRRVVA
-88 SRTQAFAPGVTQR
+88 SRTKAFAPGVTER
-101 ELFDAAH
+101 ELFDAEH
-108 AGIVV
+108 AGIAV
-113 SALGAGHGAAAVD
+113 SMQL
-126 GTDSPPAAGGDAKPV
+126 PV
-141 AKSETKS
+141 
-148 AARSAAK
+148 
-155 AAVDASA
+155 
-162 GAGAGSADDAQP
+162 
-174 GGGSRGRPEAAAASA
+174 PEAAVAAEA
-189 ATDAPVA
+189 GAVA
-196 PQPAAAPAGRWLVS
+196 GEVDGAAPDTTGRAEEAGTQPESSALRLVS
-210 ERRRGGGADDSGV
+210 ERRRGRWADDSGV

-228 LDDIALHDG
+228 LDDVTLHRG
-237 DAPPRRYVE
+237 SEPPRRFVE
-246 LRLAA
+246 LRLTA
-251 PDWETVEARSAALRA
+251 PDWETLPARTAALHA

-275 GAWPAFVQLTSAI
+275 GAWPAFVQLTSVI
-288 DRACAGEFATAAPVK
+288 DRACAAEPAAGGPVK
-303 AQLVDLAGIRS
+303 ARLVDLTGVRT

-326 AAQWLGNEGGVLD
+326 TAQWLGNEGGVLEH
-339 RDDPEFVHQMRVALR
+339 DDPEFVHQMRVALR

-364 RFADRQ
+364 LFADRQ
-370 WQDTF
+370 WRDTL
-375 GTDLRWLA
+375 GVDLRWLA

-395 STEILPALI
+395 ATESLPALI
-404 AADGGGADWAGT
+404 AADGGDGEWNGT
-416 LDAARAQS
+416 LDAARAQC

-444 LGWLEWLSTLALPPA
+444 LGWLEWLSSLALPPA
-459 ANDDAPSLRRHAAK
+459 EAGDAPSLRRHATK

-519 RTRTETVKTLARVQ
+519 RTRTETVKTLTRVQ
-533 SVLGEANDA
+533 SVLGEANDTM
-542 IVALHHLEQLAAP
+542 VALHHLEKLAAP
-555 PYQIGFV
+555 PYQLGFV

-574 RDAEALLASLRPPK
+574 RDAETLLASLRPPK
-588 LDGKAR
+588 LDGKPG

>member
-1 MSRVLEVVLCLS
+1 MSRVLEIVLSLS
-13 QDGWPVKAS
+13 LEGWPVEAGS
-22 NRTRAAPRDFGA
+22 RARGAQRDFGA

-52 ERVTIEPCQVVE
+52 ERVTIEPCQIEE
-64 AEPSPDASW
+64 AELSPGASW
-73 WTWIESHAHERRVVA
+73 WTWVESNAHGRRVVA
-88 SRTQAFAPGVTQR
+88 SRTKAFAPGVTER
-101 ELFDAAH
+101 ELFDAEH
-108 AGIVV
+108 AGIAV
-113 SALGAGHGAAAVD
+113 SMPL
-126 GTDSPPAAGGDAKPV
+126 PV
-141 AKSETKS
+141 
-148 AARSAAK
+148 
-155 AAVDASA
+155 
-162 GAGAGSADDAQP
+162 
-174 GGGSRGRPEAAAASA
+174 PEAAVAAEA
-189 ATDAPVA
+189 GAVA
-196 PQPAAAPAGRWLVS
+196 GEVDGAAPDTTGRAEEAGTQPESSALRLVS
-210 ERRRGGGADDSGV
+210 ERRRGRWADDSGV

-228 LDDIALHDG
+228 LDDVTLHRG
-237 DAPPRRYVE
+237 SEPPRRFVE
-246 LRLAA
+246 LRLTA
-251 PDWETVEARSAALRA
+251 PDWETLPARTAALHA

-275 GAWPAFVQLTSAI
+275 GAWPAFVQLTSVI
-288 DRACAGEFATAAPVK
+288 DRACAAEPAAGGPVK
-303 AQLVDLAGIRS
+303 ARLVDLTGVRT

-326 AAQWLGNEGGVLD
+326 TAQWLGNEGGVLEH
-339 RDDPEFVHQMRVALR
+339 DDPEFVHQMRVALR

-364 RFADRQ
+364 LFADRQ
-370 WQDTF
+370 WRDTL
-375 GTDLRWLA
+375 GVDLRWLA

-395 STEILPALI
+395 ATESLPALI
-404 AADGGGADWAGT
+404 AADGGDGEWNGT
-416 LDAARAQS
+416 LDAARAQC

-444 LGWLEWLSTLALPPA
+444 LGWLEWLSSLALPPA
-459 ANDDAPSLRRHAAK
+459 EAGDAPSLRRHATK

-519 RTRTETVKTLARVQ
+519 RTRTETVKTLTRVQ
-533 SVLGEANDA
+533 SVLGEANDTM
-542 IVALHHLEQLAAP
+542 VALHHLEKLAAP
-555 PYQIGFV
+555 PYQLGFV

-574 RDAEALLASLRPPK
+574 RDAETLLASLRPPK
-588 LDGKAR
+588 LDGKPG

>member
-1 MSRVLEVVLCLS
+1 MSRVLEIVLSLS
-13 QDGWPVKAS
+13 LEGWPVKGAS
-22 NRTRAAPRDFGA
+22 RARGAQRDFGA

-52 ERVTIEPCQVVE
+52 ERVTIEPCQIEE
-64 AEPSPDASW
+64 AERSPGASW
-73 WTWIESHAHERRVVA
+73 WTWVESNAHGTRVVA
-88 SRTQAFAPGVTQR
+88 SRTQTFAPGVTQR
-101 ELFDAAH
+101 ELFDAEH

-113 SALGAGHGAAAVD
+113 ATPLPVPATAGAADAD
-126 GTDSPPAAGGDAKPV
+126 APPAAEIDGV
-141 AKSETKS
+141 APNTDE
-148 AARSAAK
+148 ARAQ
-155 AAVDASA
+155 ASA
-162 GAGAGSADDAQP
+162 L
-174 GGGSRGRPEAAAASA
+174 R
-189 ATDAPVA
+189 
-196 PQPAAAPAGRWLVS
+196 LVS
-210 ERRRGGGADDSGV
+210 ERRRGRWADDSGV

-228 LDDIALHDG
+228 LDDITLHG
-237 DAPPRRYVE
+237 GGEPPRRHVE

-251 PDWETVEARSAALRA
+251 PDWETVAARTAALHA

-275 GAWPAFVQLTSAI
+275 GAWPAFVQLTSVI
-288 DRACAGEFATAAPVK
+288 DRACAGGPVAATLVK
-303 AQLVDLAGIRS
+303 AQPVDLTGIRT

-326 AAQWLGNEGGVLD
+326 TAQWLGNECGVLD

-364 RFADRQ
+364 RFTDRQ
-370 WQDTF
+370 WKDTL
-375 GTDLRWLA
+375 GVDLRWLA
-383 ALLGTVR
+383 KLLGTVR

-395 STEILPALI
+395 ATESLPALI
-404 AADGGGADWAGT
+404 AADGGGSDWDGT

-424 AAARV
+424 MAARV

-444 LGWLEWLSTLALPPA
+444 LGWLEWLSALALPA
-459 ANDDAPSLRRHAAK
+459 ADGDDAPSLRRHATK

-479 GHLYASPSL
+479 GHLYGSPSL

-542 IVALHHLEQLAAP
+542 MVALHHLEQLAAP
-555 PYQIGFV
+555 PYQLGFV
-562 RGYGA
+562 RGYGV

-574 RDAEALLASLRPPK
+574 RDAETLLASLRPPK
-588 LDGKAR
+588 LDGKPR

>member
-1 MSRVLEVVLCLS
+1 MSRVLEIVLSLS
-13 QDGWPVKAS
+13 LEGWSVEAAS
-22 NRTRAAPRDFGA
+22 RTRGTQRDFGA

-52 ERVTIEPCQVVE
+52 ERVTIEPCQIEE
-64 AEPSPDASW
+64 AEASPGASW
-73 WTWIESHAHERRVVA
+73 WTWVESNAHGRRVVA
-88 SRTQAFAPGVTQR
+88 SRTKAFAPGVTER
-101 ELFDAAH
+101 ELFDAEH

-113 SALGAGHGAAAVD
+113 AMPLPVPVTTAADADAPTDEVD
-126 GTDSPPAAGGDAKPV
+126 G
-141 AKSETKS
+141 
-148 AARSAAK
+148 
-155 AAVDASA
+155 
-162 GAGAGSADDAQP
+162 
-174 GGGSRGRPEAAAASA
+174 
-189 ATDAPVA
+189 VA
-196 PQPAAAPAGRWLVS
+196 PDAAEPAAADAPPEASALRLVS
-210 ERRRGGGADDSGV
+210 ARRRGRWADDSGV

-228 LDDIALHDG
+228 LDDITLTG
-237 DAPPRRYVE
+237 GGEPPRRYVE

-251 PDWETVEARSAALRA
+251 PDWETVAARTAALHA

-275 GAWPAFVQLTSAI
+275 GAWPAFVQLTSVI
-288 DRACAGEFATAAPVK
+288 DRACAGGPVAAGLVK
-303 AQLVDLAGIRS
+303 AQLVDLTGIRT

-326 AAQWLGNEGGVLD
+326 TAQWLGNEGGVLD

-364 RFADRQ
+364 LFADRQ
-370 WQDTF
+370 WRDTL
-375 GTDLRWLA
+375 GVDLRWLA

-395 STEILPALI
+395 STESLPALI
-404 AADGGGADWAGT
+404 AADGGDGDWDGT

-424 AAARV
+424 MAARV

-444 LGWLEWLSTLALPPA
+444 LGWLEWLASLALPA
-459 ANDDAPSLRRHAAK
+459 AEGGDAPSLRRHATK

-519 RTRTETVKTLARVQ
+519 RTRSETVKTLTRVQ
-533 SVLGEANDA
+533 SVLGEANDT

-555 PYQIGFV
+555 PYQLGFV

-574 RDAEALLASLRPPK
+574 RDAETLLASLRPPK
-588 LDGKAR
+588 LDGKPG

>member
-1 MSRVLEVVLCLS
+1 MSRVLEIVLCLS
-13 QDGWPVKAS
+13 LEGWPVKTGS
-22 NRTRAAPRDFGA
+22 RARGAQRDFGA

-47 MRRGH
+47 MRRGQ
-52 ERVTIEPCQVVE
+52 ERVTIEPCQVEE
-64 AEPSPDASW
+64 AEPNPGECW
-73 WTWIESHAHERRVVA
+73 WTWIESNAQGRRVVA
-88 SRTQAFAPGVTQR
+88 SRTKAFAPGVVER
-101 ELFDAAH
+101 ELFDAEH

-113 SALGAGHGAAAVD
+113 ATPVSAPIADSESAAATGEGDSVTAGAVD
-126 GTDSPPAAGGDAKPV
+126 
-141 AKSETKS
+141 E
-148 AARSAAK
+148 
-155 AAVDASA
+155 AAV
-162 GAGAGSADDAQP
+162 
-174 GGGSRGRPEAAAASA
+174 AASS
-189 ATDAPVA
+189 
-196 PQPAAAPAGRWLVS
+196 APAPPRLVS
-210 ERRRGGGADDSGV
+210 ERRRGRWADDTGV

-228 LDDIALHDG
+228 LDDVTLHG
-237 DAPPRRYVE
+237 GTEPPRRHVE

-251 PDWETVEARSAALRA
+251 PDWETAAARTAALRA
-266 LFAAARELS
+266 LFAAVRELS
-275 GAWPAFVQLTSAI
+275 GAWPAFVQLTSVI
-288 DRACAGEFATAAPVK
+288 DRACAGEPAVAGPVK
-303 AQLVDLAGIRS
+303 AQPVDLTGIRT

-326 AAQWLGNEGGVLD
+326 AAQWLGNEGGVLH

-364 RFADRQ
+364 RFADDQ

-375 GTDLRWLA
+375 GVDLRWLA

-395 STEILPALI
+395 STESLPALI
-404 AADGGGADWAGT
+404 AADGGSADWDGT
-416 LDAARAQS
+416 LDAARVQAM
-424 AAARV
+424 AARV

-444 LGWLEWLSTLALPPA
+444 LGWLEWLSGLALPPTDA
-459 ANDDAPSLRRHAAK
+459 DDDAPSLRRHATK

-479 GHLYASPSL
+479 GQLYATPSL

-519 RTRTETVKTLARVQ
+519 RTRNETVKTLARVQ
-533 SVLGEANDA
+533 SVLGEANDT

-555 PYQIGFV
+555 AYQLGFV

-574 RDAEALLASLRPPK
+574 REAETLLASLRPPK
-588 LDGKAR
+588 LNGKPR

>member
-1 MSRVLEVVLCLS
+1 MSRVLEIVLCLS
-13 QDGWPVKAS
+13 LDAWQVKS
-22 NRTRAAPRDFGA
+22 GSRARGEPRDFGA

-52 ERVTIEPCQVVE
+52 ERVTIEPCQVEE
-64 AEPSPDASW
+64 AEPNPGECW
-73 WTWIESHAHERRVVA
+73 WTWIESNAQGRRVVA
-88 SRTQAFAPGVTQR
+88 SRTKAFAPGVMAR
-101 ELFDAAH
+101 ERFDAEH
-108 AGIVV
+108 AGIAVATPP
-113 SALGAGHGAAAVD
+113 SAPAPRTDAESASATGADTTPGPVDEAAV
-126 GTDSPPAAGGDAKPV
+126 
-141 AKSETKS
+141 
-148 AARSAAK
+148 
-155 AAVDASA
+155 
-162 GAGAGSADDAQP
+162 
-174 GGGSRGRPEAAAASA
+174 AASSGP
-189 ATDAPVA
+189 APLRLVA
-196 PQPAAAPAGRWLVS
+196 
-210 ERRRGGGADDSGV
+210 ERRRGRWADDSGV

-228 LDDIALHDG
+228 LDDVMLHG
-237 DAPPRRYVE
+237 GAELPRRHVE

-251 PDWETVEARSAALRA
+251 PDWETVPARTAALHA

-275 GAWPAFVQLTSAI
+275 GAWPAFMQLTSVI
-288 DRACAGEFATAAPVK
+288 DRACAGEPGVTGPVK
-303 AQLVDLAGIRS
+303 AKLVDLTGIRT
-314 QRAALFALSGDI
+314 QRTALFALSGDI

-364 RFADRQ
+364 RFADDQ
-370 WQDTF
+370 WQETF
-375 GTDLRWLA
+375 GVDLRWLA
-383 ALLGTVR
+383 SLLGTVR

-395 STEILPALI
+395 STESVPALI
-404 AADGGGADWAGT
+404 AADGGSADWNGT
-416 LDAARAQS
+416 LDAARAQ
-424 AAARV
+424 ATAARI

-459 ANDDAPSLRRHAAK
+459 AGDDDAPSLRRHATK

-519 RTRTETVKTLARVQ
+519 RTRNETVKTLARVQ
-533 SVLGEANDA
+533 SVLGEANDTM
-542 IVALHHLEQLAAP
+542 VAQHHLEQLAAP
-555 PYQIGFV
+555 AYQLGFV

-574 RDAEALLASLRPPK
+574 RDAEALLASLRPPR
-588 LDGKAR
+588 LDGKPR

>member
-1 MSRVLEVVLCLS
+1 MSRVLEIVLSLS
-13 QDGWPVKAS
+13 LEGWPAKVAG
-22 NRTRAAPRDFGA
+22 RARGAQRDFGA

-52 ERVTIEPCQVVE
+52 ERVTIEPCQIEE
-64 AEPSPDASW
+64 AEPSPGASW
-73 WTWIESHAHERRVVA
+73 WTWVESNAHGRRVVA
-88 SRTQAFAPGVTQR
+88 SRTKVFAPGVTMR
-101 ELFDAAH
+101 ELFDAEH

-113 SALGAGHGAAAVD
+113 AMPL
-126 GTDSPPAAGGDAKPV
+126 PV
-141 AKSETKS
+141 
-148 AARSAAK
+148 
-155 AAVDASA
+155 
-162 GAGAGSADDAQP
+162 
-174 GGGSRGRPEAAAASA
+174 PEAAGA
-189 ATDAPVA
+189 ATGEVDGVA
-196 PQPAAAPAGRWLVS
+196 PDTTGCPEAGMQPESSALRLVS
-210 ERRRGGGADDSGV
+210 ERRRGRWADDSGV

-228 LDDIALHDG
+228 LDDVTLHRG
-237 DAPPRRYVE
+237 GEPPRRYVE

-251 PDWETVEARSAALRA
+251 PDWETLAARTAALHA

-275 GAWPAFVQLTSAI
+275 GAWPAFVQLTSVI
-288 DRACAGEFATAAPVK
+288 DRACAAEPAASGPVK
-303 AQLVDLAGIRS
+303 AQPVDLTGVRT

-326 AAQWLGNEGGVLD
+326 TAQWLGNEGGVLEY
-339 RDDPEFVHQMRVALR
+339 DDPEFVHQMRVALR

-364 RFADRQ
+364 RFADRR
-370 WQDTF
+370 WRDTL
-375 GTDLRWLA
+375 GVDMHWLA

-395 STEILPALI
+395 ATESLPALI
-404 AADGGGADWAGT
+404 AADGGDGEWNGT
-416 LDAARAQS
+416 LDAARAQCV
-424 AAARV
+424 AARG

-444 LGWLEWLSTLALPPA
+444 LGWLEWLGSLALPHA
-459 ANDDAPSLRRHAAK
+459 EDGDAPSLRRHATK

-479 GHLYASPSL
+479 GDLYASPSL

-533 SVLGEANDA
+533 SVLGEANDT
-542 IVALHHLEQLAAP
+542 IVALHHLEKLAAP
-555 PYQIGFV
+555 PYQLGFV

-574 RDAEALLASLRPPK
+574 RDAETLLASLRPPK
-588 LDGKAR
+588 LDGKPG

>member
-1 MSRVLEVVLCLS
+1 MSRVLEIVLSLS
-13 QDGWPVKAS
+13 LEGWPVKAAS
-22 NRTRAAPRDFGA
+22 RARGTQRDFGA

-52 ERVTIEPCQVVE
+52 ERVTIEPCQVEE
-64 AEPSPDASW
+64 AEPSPGASW
-73 WTWIESHAHERRVVA
+73 WTWVESNAHGRRVVA
-88 SRTQAFAPGVTQR
+88 SRTKAFAPGVTQR
-101 ELFDAAH
+101 ELFDAEH
-108 AGIVV
+108 EGIVV
-113 SALGAGHGAAAVD
+113 AMPLPVPATGDAVD
-126 GTDSPPAAGGDAKPV
+126 ADAPAGEVDEVNGVAPDAT
-141 AKSETKS
+141 E
-148 AARSAAK
+148 RSAA
-155 AAVDASA
+155 
-162 GAGAGSADDAQP
+162 GAP
-174 GGGSRGRPEAAAASA
+174 PEA
-189 ATDAPVA
+189 P
-196 PQPAAAPAGRWLVS
+196 GLRLVS
-210 ERRRGGGADDSGV
+210 ERRHGRWADDSGV

-228 LDDIALHDG
+228 LDDVTLHG
-237 DAPPRRYVE
+237 GGEPPRRYVE

-251 PDWETVEARSAALRA
+251 PDWETFAARTAALHA

-275 GAWPAFVQLTSAI
+275 GAWPAFVQLTSVI
-288 DRACAGEFATAAPVK
+288 DRACAGEPVAAWLVK
-303 AQLVDLAGIRS
+303 ARLVDLTGIRT

-370 WQDTF
+370 WKDTF

-395 STEILPALI
+395 STETLPALI
-404 AADGGGADWAGT
+404 AADGGGADWNGT

-424 AAARV
+424 TAARV

-444 LGWLEWLSTLALPPA
+444 LGWLEWLSALALPPA
-459 ANDDAPSLRRHAAK
+459 ADDDAPSLRRHATK

-488 TSLDTA
+488 TSLDTT
-494 ARHQVRI
+494 ARHRVRI

-519 RTRTETVKTLARVQ
+519 RTRNETVKTLARVQ
-533 SVLGEANDA
+533 TVLGESNDTM
-542 IVALHHLEQLAAP
+542 VALQHLEQLTAP
-555 PYQIGFV
+555 PYQLGFV

-574 RDAEALLASLRPPK
+574 RDAETLLASLRPPK
-588 LDGKAR
+588 LDGKPG

>member
-1 MSRVLEVVLCLS
+1 MSRVLEIVLSLS
-13 QDGWPVKAS
+13 LEGWPGKGAS
-22 NRTRAAPRDFGA
+22 RPRGAQRDFGA

-52 ERVTIEPCQVVE
+52 ERVTIEPCQIEE
-64 AEPSPDASW
+64 AERSPGANW
-73 WTWIESHAHERRVVA
+73 WTWVEANAHGTRVVA
-88 SRTQAFAPGVTQR
+88 SRTETFAPGVTQR
-101 ELFDAAH
+101 ELFDAEH

-113 SALGAGHGAAAVD
+113 ATSPAPAARAAADADAPAAEIDGVASDTDEARSQASAL
-126 GTDSPPAAGGDAKPV
+126 
-141 AKSETKS
+141 
-148 AARSAAK
+148 RI
-155 AAVDASA
+155 
-162 GAGAGSADDAQP
+162 
-174 GGGSRGRPEAAAASA
+174 
-189 ATDAPVA
+189 
-196 PQPAAAPAGRWLVS
+196 VS
-210 ERRRGGGADDSGV
+210 ERRRGRWADDSGV

-228 LDDIALHDG
+228 LDDITLHG
-237 DAPPRRYVE
+237 GGGPPRRYVE

-251 PDWETVEARSAALRA
+251 PDWETVAARTAALHA
-266 LFAAARELS
+266 LFAAARELT
-275 GAWPAFVQLTSAI
+275 GAWPAFVQLTSVI
-288 DRACAGEFATAAPVK
+288 DRACAGGPVAAALVK
-303 AQLVDLAGIRS
+303 AQPVDLTGIRT

-326 AAQWLGNEGGVLD
+326 TAQWLGNECGVLD

-364 RFADRQ
+364 RFTDRQ
-370 WQDTF
+370 WKDTL
-375 GTDLRWLA
+375 GVDLRWLA

-395 STEILPALI
+395 ATESLPALI
-404 AADGGGADWAGT
+404 AADGGGSAWDGT

-424 AAARV
+424 MAARV

-444 LGWLEWLSTLALPPA
+444 LGWLEWLSALALPA
-459 ANDDAPSLRRHAAK
+459 AGDDDAPSLRRHATK

-479 GHLYASPSL
+479 GHLYGSPSL

-542 IVALHHLEQLAAP
+542 MVALHHLEQLAAP
-555 PYQIGFV
+555 PYQLGFV

-574 RDAEALLASLRPPK
+574 RDAETLLASLRPPK
-588 LDGKAR
+588 LDGKPG

>member
-1 MSRVLEVVLCLS
+1 MSRVLEIVLSLS
-13 QDGWPVKAS
+13 LEGWPVKGAS
-22 NRTRAAPRDFGA
+22 RARGAQRDFGA

-52 ERVTIEPCQVVE
+52 ERVTIEPCQIEE
-64 AEPSPDASW
+64 AERSPGASW
-73 WTWIESHAHERRVVA
+73 WTWVESNAHGTRVVA
-88 SRTQAFAPGVTQR
+88 SRTRTFAPGVTQR
-101 ELFDAAH
+101 ELFDAEH

-113 SALGAGHGAAAVD
+113 ATPLPVPATAGAADAD
-126 GTDSPPAAGGDAKPV
+126 APPAAEIDGV
-141 AKSETKS
+141 APNTDE
-148 AARSAAK
+148 ARAQ
-155 AAVDASA
+155 ASA
-162 GAGAGSADDAQP
+162 L
-174 GGGSRGRPEAAAASA
+174 R
-189 ATDAPVA
+189 
-196 PQPAAAPAGRWLVS
+196 LVS
-210 ERRRGGGADDSGV
+210 ERRRGRWADDSGV

-228 LDDIALHDG
+228 LDDITLHG
-237 DAPPRRYVE
+237 GGEPPRRYVE

-251 PDWETVEARSAALRA
+251 PDWETVAARTAALHA

-275 GAWPAFVQLTSAI
+275 GAWPAFVQLTSVI
-288 DRACAGEFATAAPVK
+288 YRVCAGGPVAATLVK
-303 AQLVDLAGIRS
+303 AQPVDLTGIRT

-326 AAQWLGNEGGVLD
+326 TAQWLGNECGVLD

-364 RFADRQ
+364 RFTDRQ
-370 WQDTF
+370 WKDTL
-375 GTDLRWLA
+375 GVDLRWLA
-383 ALLGTVR
+383 KLLGTVR

-395 STEILPALI
+395 ATESLPALI
-404 AADGGGADWAGT
+404 AADGGGSDWDCT
-416 LDAARAQS
+416 LDAARVQS
-424 AAARV
+424 MAARV

-444 LGWLEWLSTLALPPA
+444 LGWLEWLSALALPA
-459 ANDDAPSLRRHAAK
+459 ADGDDAPSLRRHATK

-479 GHLYASPSL
+479 GHLYGSPSL

-542 IVALHHLEQLAAP
+542 MVALHHLEQLAAP
-555 PYQIGFV
+555 PYQLGFV

-574 RDAEALLASLRPPK
+574 RDAETLLASLRPPK
-588 LDGKAR
+588 LDGKPR

>member
-13 QDGWPVKAS
+13 LEGWPVKTGS
-22 NRTRAAPRDFGA
+22 PVRGEQRDFGA

-52 ERVTIEPCQVVE
+52 ERVTIEPCQVEE
-64 AEPSPDASW
+64 AEPSPGECW
-73 WTWIESHAHERRVVA
+73 WTWIESNVQGRRVVA
-88 SRTQAFAPGVTQR
+88 SRTKRFAPGVVAR
-101 ELFDAAH
+101 ELFDAEH
-108 AGIVV
+108 AGIAVATPAPAAQADAE
-113 SALGAGHGAAAVD
+113 SADTAGEGVTPGPVDEAAV
-126 GTDSPPAAGGDAKPV
+126 
-141 AKSETKS
+141 
-148 AARSAAK
+148 
-155 AAVDASA
+155 
-162 GAGAGSADDAQP
+162 
-174 GGGSRGRPEAAAASA
+174 AASSGP
-189 ATDAPVA
+189 AP
-196 PQPAAAPAGRWLVS
+196 PRLVS
-210 ERRRGGGADDSGV
+210 ERRRGRWADDSGV

-228 LDDIALHDG
+228 LDDVTLHG
-237 DAPPRRYVE
+237 GTESPRRHVE

-251 PDWETVEARSAALRA
+251 PDWETVAARTAALRA

-275 GAWPAFVQLTSAI
+275 GAWPAFVQLTSVI
-288 DRACAGEFATAAPVK
+288 DRACAGEPDAPRPVK
-303 AQLVDLAGIRS
+303 AQLVDLAGIRT

-326 AAQWLGNEGGVLD
+326 AAQWLGNESGVLD

-354 RLRTLMRFFP
+354 RLRTLVRFFP
-364 RFADRQ
+364 RFADDQ
-370 WQDTF
+370 WTDTF
-375 GTDLRWLA
+375 GVDLRWLA
-383 ALLGTVR
+383 SLLGTVR

-395 STEILPALI
+395 STESLPALI
-404 AADGGGADWAGT
+404 AADGGSVDWDGT
-416 LDAARAQS
+416 LDAARAQ
-424 AAARV
+424 ATAARV

-444 LGWLEWLSTLALPPA
+444 LGWLEWLSTFALPPA
-459 ANDDAPSLRRHAAK
+459 AGDDDAPSLRRHATR

-533 SVLGEANDA
+533 SVLGEANDTM
-542 IVALHHLEQLAAP
+542 VALHHLEHLAAP
-555 PYQIGFV
+555 AYQRGFV

-574 RDAEALLASLRPPK
+574 SDAEALLASLRPPK
-588 LDGKAR
+588 LDGKPR

>member
-1 MSRVLEVVLCLS
+1 MSRVLEIVLSLS
-13 QDGWPVKAS
+13 LEGWPVEAAS
-22 NRTRAAPRDFGA
+22 RTRGTQRDFGA

-52 ERVTIEPCQVVE
+52 ERVTIEPCQIEE
-64 AEPSPDASW
+64 AEASPGAIW
-73 WTWIESHAHERRVVA
+73 WTWVESNAHGRRVVA
-88 SRTQAFAPGVTQR
+88 SRTKAFAPGVTER
-101 ELFDAAH
+101 ELFDAEH

-113 SALGAGHGAAAVD
+113 AMPL
-126 GTDSPPAAGGDAKPV
+126 PV
-141 AKSETKS
+141 PVTTT
-148 AARSAAK
+148 
-155 AAVDASA
+155 AVDADA
-162 GAGAGSADDAQP
+162 PADEVNGVAPDAAEPTAADAQH
-174 GGGSRGRPEAAAASA
+174 AASA
-189 ATDAPVA
+189 L
-196 PQPAAAPAGRWLVS
+196 RLLS
-210 ERRRGGGADDSGV
+210 ERRRGRWADDSGV

-228 LDDIALHDG
+228 LDDITLTG
-237 DAPPRRYVE
+237 GGEPPRRYVE

-251 PDWETVEARSAALRA
+251 PDWETVAARTAALHA

-275 GAWPAFVQLTSAI
+275 GAWPAFVQLTSVI
-288 DRACAGEFATAAPVK
+288 DRACAGEPVAAGPVK
-303 AQLVDLAGIRS
+303 AQLVDLTGIRT
-314 QRAALFALSGDI
+314 QRAALFALAGDI
-326 AAQWLGNEGGVLD
+326 TAQWLGNEGGVLD

-364 RFADRQ
+364 RFADRE
-370 WQDTF
+370 WQDTL
-375 GTDLRWLA
+375 GVDLRWLA

-395 STEILPALI
+395 STESLPALI
-404 AADGGGADWAGT
+404 AADGGDGDWDGT
-416 LDAARAQS
+416 LDAARAHS
-424 AAARV
+424 MAARV

-444 LGWLEWLSTLALPPA
+444 LGWLEWLGTLALPA
-459 ANDDAPSLRRHAAK
+459 ADGDDAPSLRRHATK

-519 RTRTETVKTLARVQ
+519 RTRNETVKTLTRVQ
-533 SVLGEANDA
+533 GVLGEANDTM
-542 IVALHHLEQLAAP
+542 VALHHLEQLAAP
-555 PYQIGFV
+555 PYQLGFV

-574 RDAEALLASLRPPK
+574 RDAETLLASLRPPK
-588 LDGKAR
+588 LDGKPGRAAR

>member
-1 MSRVLEVVLCLS
+1 MSRVLEIVLSLS
-13 QDGWPVKAS
+13 LEGWPVKAAS
-22 NRTRAAPRDFGA
+22 RARGAQRDFGA

-52 ERVTIEPCQVVE
+52 ERVTIEPCQIEE
-64 AEPSPDASW
+64 AEPSPGASW
-73 WTWIESHAHERRVVA
+73 WTWVESNAHGRRVVA
-88 SRTQAFAPGVTQR
+88 SRTKVFAPGVTAR
-101 ELFDAAH
+101 ELFDAEH

-113 SALGAGHGAAAVD
+113 AMPLPVPEAAVAAEAVVATGEID
-126 GTDSPPAAGGDAKPV
+126 GTAPDPA
-141 AKSETKS
+141 
-148 AARSAAK
+148 
-155 AAVDASA
+155 
-162 GAGAGSADDAQP
+162 
-174 GGGSRGRPEAAAASA
+174 GRPEEVATQPESSA
-189 ATDAPVA
+189 L
-196 PQPAAAPAGRWLVS
+196 RLVS
-210 ERRRGGGADDSGV
+210 ERRRGRWADDSGV

-228 LDDIALHDG
+228 LDDVTLHRG
-237 DAPPRRYVE
+237 SEPPRRHVE
-246 LRLAA
+246 LRLTA
-251 PDWETVEARSAALRA
+251 PDWETLPARTAALHA

-275 GAWPAFVQLTSAI
+275 GAWPAFAQLTSVI
-288 DRACAGEFATAAPVK
+288 DRACAAEPAADGPVK
-303 AQLVDLAGIRS
+303 AKLVDLAGVRT

-326 AAQWLGNEGGVLD
+326 TAQWLGNEGGVLE

-364 RFADRQ
+364 RFADDQ
-370 WQDTF
+370 WQDTL

-383 ALLGTVR
+383 GLLGTVR

-395 STEILPALI
+395 ATESLPALI
-404 AADGGGADWAGT
+404 AADGGDGEWNGT
-416 LDAARAQS
+416 LDAARAQC

-444 LGWLEWLSTLALPPA
+444 LGWLEWLGSLALPSA
-459 ANDDAPSLRRHAAK
+459 EDGDAPSLRRHATK

-519 RTRTETVKTLARVQ
+519 RTRTETVKTLTRVQ
-533 SVLGEANDA
+533 SVLGEANDTM
-542 IVALHHLEQLAAP
+542 VALHHLEKLAAP
-555 PYQIGFV
+555 PYQLGFV

-574 RDAEALLASLRPPK
+574 RDAEMLLASLRPPK
-588 LDGKAR
+588 LDGKPG

>member
-1 MSRVLEVVLCLS
+1 MSRVLEIVLSLS
-13 QDGWPVKAS
+13 LEGWPAKAAG
-22 NRTRAAPRDFGA
+22 RARGAQRDFGA

-52 ERVTIEPCQVVE
+52 ERVTIEPCQIEE
-64 AEPSPDASW
+64 AEPSPGASW
-73 WTWIESHAHERRVVA
+73 WTWVESNAHGRRVVA
-88 SRTQAFAPGVTQR
+88 SRTKVFAPGVTTR
-101 ELFDAAH
+101 ELFDAEH

-113 SALGAGHGAAAVD
+113 AMPLPVPEAAGATTGEVD
-126 GTDSPPAAGGDAKPV
+126 GV
-141 AKSETKS
+141 APDTT
-148 AARSAAK
+148 
-155 AAVDASA
+155 
-162 GAGAGSADDAQP
+162 
-174 GGGSRGRPEAAAASA
+174 GRPEAGMQPESSA
-189 ATDAPVA
+189 L
-196 PQPAAAPAGRWLVS
+196 RLVS
-210 ERRRGGGADDSGV
+210 ERRRGRWADDSGV

-228 LDDIALHDG
+228 LDDVTLHRG
-237 DAPPRRYVE
+237 SEPPRRYVE

-251 PDWETVEARSAALRA
+251 PDWETLAARTAALHA

-275 GAWPAFVQLTSAI
+275 GAWPAFVQLTSVI
-288 DRACAGEFATAAPVK
+288 DRACAAEPAAREPVK
-303 AQLVDLAGIRS
+303 AQPVDLTGVRT

-326 AAQWLGNEGGVLD
+326 TAQWLGNEGGVLEY
-339 RDDPEFVHQMRVALR
+339 DDPEFVHQMRVALR

-370 WQDTF
+370 WRDTL
-375 GTDLRWLA
+375 GADMRWLA

-395 STEILPALI
+395 ATESLPALI
-404 AADGGGADWAGT
+404 AADGGDGEWNGT
-416 LDAARAQS
+416 LDAARAQCV
-424 AAARV
+424 AARG

-444 LGWLEWLSTLALPPA
+444 LGWLEWLGSLALPHA
-459 ANDDAPSLRRHAAK
+459 EDGDAPSLRRHATK

-519 RTRTETVKTLARVQ
+519 RTRTETVKTLTRVQ
-533 SVLGEANDA
+533 SVLGEANDTM
-542 IVALHHLEQLAAP
+542 VALHHLEKLAAP
-555 PYQIGFV
+555 PYQLGFV

-574 RDAEALLASLRPPK
+574 RDAEALLAGLRPPK
-588 LDGKAR
+588 LDGKPG

>member
-1 MSRVLEVVLCLS
+1 MSRVLEIVLCLS
-13 QDGWPVKAS
+13 LEGWPV
-22 NRTRAAPRDFGA
+22 RAGSRARGEQRDFGA

-47 MRRGH
+47 MRRGQ
-52 ERVTIEPCQVVE
+52 ERVTIEPCQVEE
-64 AEPSPDASW
+64 AEPSPGECW
-73 WTWIESHAHERRVVA
+73 WTWIESNAHGRRVVA
-88 SRTQAFAPGVTQR
+88 SRTKAFAPGVVER
-101 ELFDAAH
+101 ELFDAEH
-108 AGIVV
+108 AGI
-113 SALGAGHGAAAVD
+113 AVA
-126 GTDSPPAAGGDAKPV
+126 TP
-141 AKSETKS
+141 
-148 AARSAAK
+148 
-155 AAVDASA
+155 ASA
-162 GAGAGSADDAQP
+162 PIADADAPQAIGEGDRVTP
-174 GGGSRGRPEAAAASA
+174 DAVAEAALAASSGP
-189 ATDAPVA
+189 APL
-196 PQPAAAPAGRWLVS
+196 RLVS
-210 ERRRGGGADDSGV
+210 ERRRGRWADDSGV

-228 LDDIALHDG
+228 LDDIILHRG
-237 DAPPRRYVE
+237 TEPPRRQVE

-251 PDWETVEARSAALRA
+251 PDWETVAARTAALRA

-275 GAWPAFVQLTSAI
+275 GAWPAFVQLTSVI
-288 DRACAGEFATAAPVK
+288 DRACAGEPAVARPVK
-303 AQLVDLAGIRS
+303 AQLVDLSGIRT

-364 RFADRQ
+364 RFADEQ
-370 WQDTF
+370 WKNTF
-375 GTDLRWLA
+375 GADLRWVA
-383 ALLGTVR
+383 SLLGTVR

-395 STEILPALI
+395 STESLPALI
-404 AADGGGADWAGT
+404 AADGGSPDWDGT
-416 LDAARAQS
+416 LDAARVQAT
-424 AAARV
+424 AARV

-444 LGWLEWLSTLALPPA
+444 LGWLEWLSALALPPA
-459 ANDDAPSLRRHAAK
+459 AGDDDTPSLRRHATK

-519 RTRTETVKTLARVQ
+519 RTRNETVKTLARVQ
-533 SVLGEANDA
+533 SVLGEANDT

-555 PYQIGFV
+555 AYQLGFV

-588 LDGKAR
+588 LDGKPR

>member
-1 MSRVLEVVLCLS
+1 MSRVLEIVLCLS
-13 QDGWPVKAS
+13 LEGWPVKAGS
-22 NRTRAAPRDFGA
+22 RARGDQRDFGA

-52 ERVTIEPCQVVE
+52 ERVTIEPCQIEE
-64 AEPSPDASW
+64 AERSAGESW
-73 WTWIESHAHERRVVA
+73 WTWVESNAHGRRVVA
-88 SRTQAFAPGVTQR
+88 SRTKAFAPGVVAR
-101 ELFDAAH
+101 ERFDAEH

-113 SALGAGHGAAAVD
+113 
-126 GTDSPPAAGGDAKPV
+126 
-141 AKSETKS
+141 
-148 AARSAAK
+148 
-155 AAVDASA
+155 
-162 GAGAGSADDAQP
+162 
-174 GGGSRGRPEAAAASA
+174 
-189 ATDAPVA
+189 
-196 PQPAAAPAGRWLVS
+196 AAPARGTSTEAEQDEEASGGAERGDEAAVAASTVPAPLRLVS
-210 ERRRGGGADDSGV
+210 ERRRGRWADDSGV

-228 LDDIALHDG
+228 LDDVTLDG
-237 DAPPRRYVE
+237 GADAPRRHVE

-251 PDWETVEARSAALRA
+251 PDWDTVAARTAALRA

-275 GAWPAFVQLTSAI
+275 GAWPAFVQLASVI
-288 DRACAGEFATAAPVK
+288 DRACAGDPAVAGPVK
-303 AQLVDLAGIRS
+303 AQLVDLTGIRT
-314 QRAALFALSGDI
+314 QRAALFALSADI
-326 AAQWLGNEGGVLD
+326 AAQWLGNEAGVLE

-364 RFADRQ
+364 RFADDR
-370 WQDTF
+370 WKDTF
-375 GTDLRWLA
+375 GADLRWLA
-383 ALLGTVR
+383 SLLGTVR

-395 STEILPALI
+395 STESLPGLI
-404 AADGGGADWAGT
+404 AADGGSADWNGT
-416 LDAARAQS
+416 LDAARAQ
-424 AAARV
+424 ATAARV

-444 LGWLEWLSTLALPPA
+444 LGWLEWLSMLALPDT
-459 ANDDAPSLRRHAAK
+459 DDADAPPLRRHATK

-494 ARHQVRI
+494 ARHRVRI
-501 DAKRL
+501 EAKRL

-542 IVALHHLEQLAAP
+542 IVALHRLEQLAAP
-555 PYQIGFV
+555 AYQVGFV

-588 LDGKAR
+588 LDAKPR